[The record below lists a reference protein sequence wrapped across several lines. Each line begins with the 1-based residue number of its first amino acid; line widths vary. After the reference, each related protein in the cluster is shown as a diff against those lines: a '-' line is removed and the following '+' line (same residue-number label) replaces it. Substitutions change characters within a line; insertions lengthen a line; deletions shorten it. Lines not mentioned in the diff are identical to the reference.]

1 MSECIK
7 MDKSM
12 DANELHKVVTE
23 YDDIVSGAGLGIW
36 HIILKDGCAP
46 RMKVSKKMAEL
57 LGIEGAVL
65 TEEEVYGSW
74 YNQIVPTAL
83 PSVQASVQEMM
94 DGKFSE
100 NTYQWR
106 HPQKGIIYVRCGG
119 NAKKSSDGSTVIS
132 GYHSDVTSIVRKEQ
146 SQKRALKNTMDRL
159 SQAYGIVKGFSQ
171 NFHTIWSVN
180 KETAQMRLIRFSG
193 QGTINNAVQMGLD
206 YPDFDMAFERYVAT
220 YVDPEDRQRMTRN
233 VSFDEV
239 MYHLSQDD
247 VYSVNYLRLKKD
259 GTSEYHQI
267 TFANADT
274 EDGKLQFVFGFCDVD
289 KAVRDELEQ
298 KRMLQQARD
307 LAENH
312 SKELEKQLEIINTI
326 AKIFSSIYYVDLKEN
341 SYKVLGKAIKEVE
354 ALIGAKGDATEA
366 FACFLEKLVV
376 PQQRDEMAEFVELS
390 TLQERLSGKNWI
402 SSEFCCP
409 ATGWAEA
416 MFIAAKRNADNQC
429 EHVIWAT
436 RNIDDIKKR
445 EESLI
450 YKTNTDEMTHV
461 FNRRAYED
469 MIQEYTDVE
478 LDQKLVY
485 VAVDVNGLKNVNDS
499 LGHEAGDELIKAASE
514 CMRQSFG
521 TYGKIFRIGGD
532 EFCAIMHVEPEQLAV
547 VKRDIE
553 QIVAQWH
560 GKLVDSLSISCGYVV
575 AAEMPNATIR
585 EMGRLADERMYKAK
599 EKHYAKLGIVRNYGS
614 NYVS

>member
-132 GYHSDVTSIVRKEQ
+132 GYHSDVTPIVRKEQ

-180 KETAQMRLIRFSG
+180 KETAQMRLIRSSG

-233 VSFDEV
+233 VSFDE
-239 MYHLSQDD
+239 LCIIC
-247 VYSVNYLRLKKD
+247 LKMMC
-259 GTSEYHQI
+259 I
-267 TFANADT
+267 
-274 EDGKLQFVFGFCDVD
+274 L
-289 KAVRDELEQ
+289 
-298 KRMLQQARD
+298 
-307 LAENH
+307 
-312 SKELEKQLEIINTI
+312 
-326 AKIFSSIYYVDLKEN
+326 
-341 SYKVLGKAIKEVE
+341 
-354 ALIGAKGDATEA
+354 
-366 FACFLEKLVV
+366 
-376 PQQRDEMAEFVELS
+376 
-390 TLQERLSGKNWI
+390 
-402 SSEFCCP
+402 
-409 ATGWAEA
+409 
-416 MFIAAKRNADNQC
+416 
-429 EHVIWAT
+429 
-436 RNIDDIKKR
+436 
-445 EESLI
+445 
-450 YKTNTDEMTHV
+450 
-461 FNRRAYED
+461 
-469 MIQEYTDVE
+469 
-478 LDQKLVY
+478 
-485 VAVDVNGLKNVNDS
+485 
-499 LGHEAGDELIKAASE
+499 
-514 CMRQSFG
+514 
-521 TYGKIFRIGGD
+521 
-532 EFCAIMHVEPEQLAV
+532 
-547 VKRDIE
+547 
-553 QIVAQWH
+553 
-560 GKLVDSLSISCGYVV
+560 
-575 AAEMPNATIR
+575 
-585 EMGRLADERMYKAK
+585 
-599 EKHYAKLGIVRNYGS
+599 
-614 NYVS
+614 